1 MAGCAQGER
10 WWGDGYQ
17 LPLRHQQASSS
28 GATGAVVRIKFAD
41 VGMATQALT
50 AGATLQPMDLA
61 GIVARR

>member
-1 MAGCAQGER
+1 MMAGCAQGER

-28 GATGAVVRIKFAD
+28 GATGAVVRINFAD
-41 VGMATQALT
+41 MGMATQALT
-50 AGATLQPMDLA
+50 ALQPMDLA